1 MNERLMNSRTSLTIY
16 PAHDE
21 RSLHPPAPILVDE
34 HYFVRSGLEQ
44 LPARLIGFSP
54 AGAIAITA
62 WVHDVFR
69 PPELA
74 RDLYPTFIIAGR
86 VHAHPIPAAR
96 VTVREPSG
104 VVQVVITDPRGKRY
118 RPYLGEDR
126 DVADRIAAAWGSHRG
141 YSATVQP
148 ITPATSA

>member
-1 MNERLMNSRTSLTIY
+1 MNERTMTGRTRLTIY

-21 RSLHPPAPILVDE
+21 QTLLPPAPILVDE

-54 AGAIAITA
+54 AGALAITA

-69 PPELA
+69 SP
-74 RDLYPTFIIAGR
+74 DD
-86 VHAHPIPAAR
+86 
-96 VTVREPSG
+96 

-126 DVADRIAAAWGSHRG
+126 DVADRIATAWGSHRG

-148 ITPATSA
+148 ITPAS

>member
-16 PAHDE
+16 PTHDE
-21 RSLHPPAPILVDE
+21 QTLLPPTPILVDE
-34 HYFVRSGLEQ
+34 HYFVRAGLEQ

-54 AGAIAITA
+54 AGTLAITA
-62 WVHDVFR
+62 WVHDVIR
-69 PPELA
+69 TPELA

-86 VHAHPIPAAR
+86 VQAYPIPAAR

-126 DVADRIAAAWGSHRG
+126 DIADRIAAAWGSHRG

-148 ITPATSA
+148 IT

>member
-1 MNERLMNSRTSLTIY
+1 MNSRTSLTIY

-69 PPELA
+69 SPELA